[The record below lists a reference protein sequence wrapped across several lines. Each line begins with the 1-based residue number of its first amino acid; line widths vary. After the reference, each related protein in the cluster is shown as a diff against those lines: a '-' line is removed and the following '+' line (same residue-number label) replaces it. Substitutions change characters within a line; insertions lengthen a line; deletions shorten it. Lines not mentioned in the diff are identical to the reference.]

1 MFQSG
6 ISQNAMLQ
14 VSSRRMVERR
24 AHRFNE
30 VGVISPCNVRMG
42 AQAAFQII
50 LSNVA
55 KQWIIRIALRA
66 ARLCREFTWQR

>member
-14 VSSRRMVERR
+14 VSSRRMVER

-30 VGVISPCNVRMG
+30 VGVISPRNVRMG

-55 KQWIIRIALRA
+55 KRWIIRIALRA